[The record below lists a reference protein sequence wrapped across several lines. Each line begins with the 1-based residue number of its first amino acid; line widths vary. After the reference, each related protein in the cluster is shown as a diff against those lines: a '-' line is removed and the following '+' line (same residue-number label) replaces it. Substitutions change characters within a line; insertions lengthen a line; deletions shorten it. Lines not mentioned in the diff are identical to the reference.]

1 MKMLPLVLE
10 CIIAAAIAQ
19 AAQSIN
25 YRMVIDTAKPYVYI
39 RFDHLGER
47 KPISE
52 DEMACGLWLRMTNN
66 SRVPIS
72 VRTFDP
78 GTRDPGVGL
87 MHEVVQVVVPI
98 GPQVPPS
105 GREASQPPAGYD
117 LDVGS
122 RTVIRPGQEVLF
134 SVPANHVGPRW
145 YLRVRFE
152 LELPPTNSGR
162 QPYSLV
168 EYGWADLPATVR
180 SSIGMIRDG
189 KCPQRQGSDDVR
201 R

>member
-1 MKMLPLVLE
+1 MKMLSLVLQ

-19 AAQSIN
+19 AAQSSNFRI
-25 YRMVIDTAKPYVYI
+25 VIDNAKPYVYI
-39 RFDHLGER
+39 RLDHLGER

-52 DEMACGLWLRMTNN
+52 VEMACGLWLRMTNN

-78 GTRDPGVGL
+78 GTPDPGVGL
-87 MHEVVQVVVPI
+87 MHEVVRVVVPI
-98 GPQVPPS
+98 GSGAPPS
-105 GREASQPPAGYD
+105 AREALQPPVGYD

-122 RTVIRPGQEVLF
+122 RAVIRPGQEVLF
-134 SVPANHVGPRW
+134 SVPANHIDPRW

-152 LELPPTNSGR
+152 LELPPPKSGR
-162 QPYSLV
+162 QPYSFV

-180 SSIGMIRDG
+180 SSMGMIRDS
-189 KCPQRQGSDDVR
+189 KCPQRQGNR
-201 R
+201 

>member
-1 MKMLPLVLE
+1 MNILSLVLQ

-19 AAQSIN
+19 AAQSGN
-25 YRMVIDTAKPYVYI
+25 SRTVIDNGKPYVYI
-39 RFDHLGER
+39 RLDHLGER

-66 SRVPIS
+66 SRVPIR

-78 GTRDPGVGL
+78 GTPDPGVGL
-87 MHEVVQVVVPI
+87 MHEVVRVVVPI
-98 GPQVPPS
+98 GPGEPPIAR
-105 GREASQPPAGYD
+105 GALQPPVGYD

-122 RTVIRPGQEVLF
+122 PTVIRPGQEVLF
-134 SVPANHVGPRW
+134 SVPANHIDPRW

-152 LELPPTNSGR
+152 LELPPPKSGR
-162 QPYSLV
+162 QPYSFV
-168 EYGWADLPATVR
+168 EYGWADLPSTVR
-180 SSIGMIRDG
+180 SFIGMIRDG
-189 KCPQRQGSDDVR
+189 KCPSRATDDVR